1 MPAKTY
7 SLMLENLQKGS
18 YIELS
23 GDGNSVRLTPLGL
36 AHADALEMKT
46 KAKDSQAKIKNMLN
60 SFKTN
65 LSGMEKRPLC

>member
-1 MPAKTY
+1 MPVKTY

-36 AHADALEMKT
+36 THADTLDMKT
-46 KAKDSQAKIKNMLN
+46 KAKDSQAKIKNLLTA
-60 SFKTN
+60 FKTN
-65 LSGMEKRPLC
+65 LSGMERKPLC